1 MGERLWARSTRTTL
15 GPFVMVWLAVVGGY
29 LAVRSQWA
37 WTRSALIAGVLLF
50 AVGAVEAWR
59 AEVVAGTEGIAV
71 RRTYT
76 RLRLP
81 WVGIADFAVTAR
93 GGRAGVEVMLA
104 DGGSRSLLDW
114 AIDVHRAFDLVVEL
128 KAELDRYRH

>member
-1 MGERLWARSTRTTL
+1 MI
-15 GPFVMVWLAVVGGY
+15 WLALAGVY
-29 LAVRSQWA
+29 LAVRSQWT
-37 WTRSALIAGVLLF
+37 WTRSALIAGVVLF

-81 WVGIADFAVTAR
+81 WAAIADFAATSR
-93 GGRAGVEVMLA
+93 GGRAGVEVILA

-114 AIDVHRAFDLVVEL
+114 AIDVHKAFDLVSEL